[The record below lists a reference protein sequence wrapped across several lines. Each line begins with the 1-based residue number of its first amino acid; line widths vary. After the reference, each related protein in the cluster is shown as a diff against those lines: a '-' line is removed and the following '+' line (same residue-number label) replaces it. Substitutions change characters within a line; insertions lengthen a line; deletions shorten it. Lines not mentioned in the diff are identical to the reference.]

1 MAQPAAYAVV
11 RVHDDKYRL
20 DRVTPPGEG
29 QVAVVER
36 VSDRR
41 GNALGWRLK
50 PLTVMQGSRS
60 RIWPTPAEAFAST
73 RLFGTQEA
81 RDAVRRADA
90 KAKAGGLAVS
100 P

>member
-1 MAQPAAYAVV
+1 MAPAQAYAVV

-36 VSDRR
+36 LRDRR
-41 GNALGWRLK
+41 GGPLGWRLK

-73 RLFGTQEA
+73 KLFGTQEA

-90 KAKAGGLAVS
+90 KARAGGLAVS